1 MHMQSHNEIKGNF
14 NLYHLSMFDFRLTF
28 TQFCLESWKSPR
40 KLSNM
45 SLKVVDFISCQSV

>member
-14 NLYHLSMFDFRLTF
+14 NYHLTMFDFRLTF

-45 SLKVVDFISCQSV
+45 SLKVVDFISCQGV